1 MKNSTTFWEQDS
13 VFLNGTYW
21 RTLLSPKSFIILR
34 KKITW
39 NLLDHWLLSHIN
51 SNSII
56 NNLIIGMYIFL
67 CLLRQSICFFMKG
80 NEMSFCRF
88 THAAPQ
94 VCRPVTLLT
103 SYSTEDGLLQTEDA
117 TSCCSR
123 WTYHLEV
130 TKSLV
135 MDSAVWVNNNM
146 LQYQDNM
153 VNMCRTCIHGSGV
166 PAWQIITT
174 ALPFVINESR
184 VI

>member
-1 MKNSTTFWEQDS
+1 MKDS
-13 VFLNGTYW
+13 LKPKIFYHTKKKLN
-21 RTLLSPKSFIILR
+21 
-34 KKITW
+34 W

-56 NNLIIGMYIFL
+56 NNLNIGMYIFL

-103 SYSTEDGLLQTEDA
+103 SYSKEYGLLQTEDA

-123 WTYHLEV
+123 WTHHLEV

-135 MDSAVWVNNNM
+135 MDPVVWVNNTM

-153 VNMCRTCIHGSGV
+153 VNTCRTCIPGS
-166 PAWQIITT
+166 
-174 ALPFVINESR
+174 LMFR
-184 VI
+184 LDR